1 MRVLMSVTS
10 WAATLVEK
18 FLQEE
23 GFLVTGVKDG
33 TAIFESLSLM
43 CRPIVLLETNLPDAD
58 WAASIVKLRQ
68 QNRNMSILVLNNR
81 KSVADQTK
89 ALELGADDVI
99 APDMDGREIAARIRA
114 IALRR
119 AGHAGVRVNYG
130 PMQMNVK
137 ERRVYWGHQT
147 VEMTPT
153 QYNIFETICL
163 AAPYAVSK
171 DVIMAELYGVEEGS
185 EPVAIHVFLSNIRS
199 RLEDAGAS
207 RDIIETQRG
216 RGYRLA
222 KSVMSQ
228 APLHRPND
236 MLVENL
242 DADFGFAEQIAKRA

>member
-10 WAATLVEK
+10 WDATLVQK
-18 FLQEE
+18 YLQED
-23 GFLVTGVKDG
+23 GFLVTAAKDG

-43 CRPIVLLETNLPDAD
+43 CRPIVILETDLPDVD
-58 WAASIVKLRQ
+58 WANSIIKLRR
-68 QNRNMSILVLNNR
+68 QNRNMSILVLNR
-81 KSVADQTK
+81 HKSAADQTK
-89 ALELGADDVI
+89 AFNLGADDVI
-99 APDMDGREIAARIRA
+99 APDMDGREVTARIRA
-114 IALRR
+114 VALRR
-119 AGHAGVRVNYG
+119 AGHSGVKINFG

-137 ERRVYWGHQT
+137 DRRVYWGHQR

-199 RLEDAGAS
+199 RLVDAGAS
-207 RDIIETQRG
+207 RDVIETQRG

-222 KSVMSQ
+222 KSVTSQ
-228 APLHRPND
+228 APIHRPD
-236 MLVENL
+236 DLIDHMTE
-242 DADFGFAEQIAKRA
+242 ADFELSEQVAKSA